1 MHRWANMHSHS
12 DAQVWMHTWINTELH
27 FTFCYKHTDLTLDQ
41 KQTHR
46 WQTLGLTNGM
56 NKPSLMLTVAAFSCH
71 SKQTTSEG
79 FTQCWKDN
87 TMTRLTVWTTQ
98 GSLLFPVASRHS
110 EQSYKAERLN
120 ISLCERPF
128 LSRRCGNAGIITI
141 LFAIYMMEKT
151 KHWCLQFVHNIY
163 QHTTHNRGAVPR
175 TTIHKKNEFCLKGHV
190 ATTPLYPSKNRTT
203 TFDMNVQNREGGLSG
218 VGVCLDWVCVS
229 LSKTLNPKLF
239 QVVRTA
245 PCLAACFC
253 KVCEW
258 VNNGH
263 TA

>member
-27 FTFCYKHTDLTLDQ
+27 FTFCYKHTDQTLDQ

-71 SKQTTSEG
+71 SKHTTSEG

-128 LSRRCGNAGIITI
+128 LSRRCGNAGITTM

-190 ATTPLYPSKNRTT
+190 ATTPLYPSKNRTP
-203 TFDMNVQNREGGLSG
+203 TFLHECAKQRRRTKWCRGVFGLGLCVFEQDAEPQIVPSG
-218 VGVCLDWVCVS
+218 QDSTLPGS
-229 LSKTLNPKLF
+229 LLL
-239 QVVRTA
+239 
-245 PCLAACFC
+245 
-253 KVCEW
+253 
-258 VNNGH
+258 
-263 TA
+263 

>member
-27 FTFCYKHTDLTLDQ
+27 FTFCYKHTDPTLDQ

-71 SKQTTSEG
+71 SKHTTSEG

-110 EQSYKAERLN
+110 EQSYKAELLN
-120 ISLCERPF
+120 ISLCERAF
-128 LSRRCGNAGIITI
+128 LSWHWYYHNALRHLQDGENKA
-141 LFAIYMMEKT
+141 LMLAI
-151 KHWCLQFVHNIY
+151 CS
-163 QHTTHNRGAVPR
+163 QHLPTH
-175 TTIHKKNEFCLKGHV
+175 
-190 ATTPLYPSKNRTT
+190 YP
-203 TFDMNVQNREGGLSG
+203 
-218 VGVCLDWVCVS
+218 
-229 LSKTLNPKLF
+229 
-239 QVVRTA
+239 
-245 PCLAACFC
+245 
-253 KVCEW
+253 
-258 VNNGH
+258 
-263 TA
+263 